1 MRSARLSMNHPLVTI
16 GVISWNRLN
25 YLRATLESARCC
37 IQYPNLEWIV
47 SDNESEEHG
56 LKEYLQSCSWVTHRI
71 FKRQTHADAMNQ
83 IVEMASGE
91 YLILWP
97 EDVQFTIHGDWLVD
111 LVEILGKNHWIGSVG
126 LDYQRRVTLEKLY
139 HARWWRNRGRVI
151 DECLR
156 YGVHFRR
163 QRLLRSSRD
172 FGIRTNGWIWPGI
185 CGSGIPSLTRTQVW
199 RDLGPWRINKTYD
212 FSIVDSSLGAED
224 DMVLR
229 FYTSYRPLQTAFLLT
244 PVAADII
251 TDPTGCKAKVR
262 GRHRYGVY
270 MPPPDGLFY
279 YRIRDM
285 QEFTE
290 HSGDMPIDF
299 TTGVQP
305 IGFSIPLD
313 ANGDRLKSS
322 INLSVVYDMHQ
333 KTEVKY
339 PLMTKPSS

>member
-1 MRSARLSMNHPLVTI
+1 MLDLNHPLVTI
-16 GVISWNRLN
+16 GVLSWNRLS

-47 SDNESEEHG
+47 SDNESEELG

-83 IVEMASGE
+83 IVNMASGE

-97 EDVQFTIHGDWLVD
+97 EDVQFTIQGDWLVD
-111 LVEILGKNHWIGSVG
+111 LVEIMGRNPWIGSVG
-126 LDYQRRVTLEKLY
+126 LDYQRKVTLENLY
-139 HARWWRNRGRVI
+139 HAMRWCNRGRLI
-151 DECLR
+151 DECCR

-163 QRLLRSSRD
+163 QRLLRSSRH
-172 FGIRTNGWIWPGI
+172 FGIRTNGWMWPGI

-199 RDLGPWRINKTYD
+199 RDLGPWRIANNGSR
-212 FSIVDSSLGAED
+212 SIIDSSLGAED
-224 DMVLR
+224 DMVRR
-229 FYTSYRPLQTAFLLT
+229 FYASRRPLQTAFLLR

-262 GRHRYGVY
+262 GRYRYGVY

-285 QEFTE
+285 QEFTAY
-290 HSGDMPIDF
+290 SGDMPVDF

-305 IGFSIPLD
+305 IGFSFPLD
-313 ANGDRLKSS
+313 DYGDRLKGS
-322 INLSVVYDMHQ
+322 INLSVVYDIQ
-333 KTEVKY
+333 EDSEIRY
-339 PLMTKPSS
+339 PLMTKP